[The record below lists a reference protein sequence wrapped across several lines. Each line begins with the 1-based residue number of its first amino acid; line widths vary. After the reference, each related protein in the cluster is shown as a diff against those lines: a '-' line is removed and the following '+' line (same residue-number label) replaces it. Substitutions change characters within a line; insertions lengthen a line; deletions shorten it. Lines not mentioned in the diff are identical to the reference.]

1 MKSLEIILEKQDDEI
16 WGRVEAPGFFYTT
29 AGESVDEIEKNLKE
43 LIEDFLENEG
53 KTMPEWAGV
62 TSNDIAFTYT
72 SDLTAFFDLFNE
84 LKKGTVG
91 SRAGINETLMR
102 QYVSGIKHPS
112 LQQAKKIEEAIHHL
126 GETLL
131 RVSFV

>member
-1 MKSLEIILEKQDDEI
+1 MRTLEVILEKQDDEI

-29 AGESVDEIEKNLKE
+29 VGETVEEIENSLKE
-43 LIEDFLENEG
+43 LVDDFLENEG
-53 KTMPEWAGV
+53 KDMAEWAGV
-62 TSNDIAFTYT
+62 TPGNIAFTYT
-72 SDLTAFFDLFNE
+72 SDLSAFFDLFNE
-84 LKKGTVG
+84 LKKGAIG

-102 QYVSGIKHPS
+102 QYVSGLKHPS

-131 RVSFV
+131 RVSFA